1 MSEPLTA
8 LVTGGARRIG
18 AAIVRDLASHGW
30 AVAIHCNRSR
40 AEAEALAA
48 EIRAGGG
55 RATVVAADLS
65 EPDALRRIVPSAAA
79 ALGPLTLLVN
89 NASVFLR
96 DRIGGLDLQRWNAQF
111 DVNLRAPVFLAEAF
125 AAQLPQGWDGNI
137 VNMID
142 QRVLK
147 LTPEMTSYT
156 LTKAALWTATQTLA
170 QALAPKI
177 RVNGIGPGPTLPNE
191 HDGGEGMD
199 KEVEGTLLGRKI
211 DLSYYG
217 RTIRFLVETRAI
229 TGHMVALDSGQHLA
243 WRTPDIV
250 DNEA

>member
-65 EPDALRRIVPSAAA
+65 EPDALRRIVPAAAA